1 MDALEASGYLH
12 RARRPTREKTRRL
25 VRRLN
30 LESHDAK
37 VWLGMLRQI
46 RWKQRSG
53 DEQKEQKNKDKE

>member
-1 MDALEASGYLH
+1 
-12 RARRPTREKTRRL
+12 

-46 RWKQRSG
+46 LWKQRSVE
-53 DEQKEQKNKDKE
+53 DPTEQKE